1 MNMNNPWKDINLS
14 DYESH
19 MALDSVRQLQAMNQM
34 MQGQLNKYDIKSV
47 MILGIAGGNGLE
59 HVDATKITKVYGV
72 DINAEY
78 LATTKERYKMLSGI
92 LECLC
97 VDLNSETEKLPQA
110 NLLIANLLI
119 EYIGYE
125 CFQKVVKIVNP
136 QYVSCVIQINTD
148 ESFVSDSPYLHAFD
162 GLECVHHQM
171 EEQELQNSMERIGY
185 QLIQILEYPLPNG
198 KKLVQLDFGNNSIW
212 EKITLCGDNCIE
224 CPRYNAHSEE
234 ELQNVAEL

>member
-1 MNMNNPWKDINLS
+1 MNNPWKDINLS

-78 LATTKERYKMLSGI
+78 LATTKERYKRLSGI

-97 VDLNSETEKLPQA
+97 VDLNSETKKLPQA
-110 NLLIANLLI
+110 NLLIANLVI

-125 CFQKVVKIVNP
+125 CFQKAVKIVNP
-136 QYVSCVIQINTD
+136 QYVSCVIQVNAD

-171 EEQELQNSMERIGY
+171 EEQELQKSMETIGY
-185 QLIQILEYPLPNG
+185 QLIQTLEHLLPNG
-198 KKLVQLDFGNNSIW
+198 KKLLQLDFG
-212 EKITLCGDNCIE
+212 K
-224 CPRYNAHSEE
+224 
-234 ELQNVAEL
+234 